1 MTYRDVRVKLIDHND
16 PDLGFNL
23 WVESRQGVVPKEEIE
38 SPEYVDK
45 VRRMN
50 LQYMNFPHF
59 TFEIVGSILF
69 RNFLYTINKVAQW
82 AESQRFGF
90 AGVEGFDESNYV
102 VSEEY
107 RGDSRYEAQWHEFM
121 KAVQIN
127 LDPDVNR
134 VEMPYSLSSRYW
146 IQLDYKSLVA
156 LLGVMKYKFPFF
168 YENYGTKMMTTVKEV
183 AGVELESYIPKFIDT
198 SMDQYFYHQ
207 LIDLDT
213 FEEGLTIIDDVV
225 ILKVK
230 LGMVMYSQFLRQ
242 MDSNIKGLWD
252 VIRSG
257 DMMYG
262 NTIIPATL
270 VTNKERFFRTI
281 SNRSCWFSMSGGGN
295 VENSWSKV
303 IDLALPKLSLN
314 DFKALLP
321 CKSNPSQCKFRED
334 IKIREDYK
342 PSKENHGSSRLV
354 CGLFHNSLDICNQRA
369 KEDGTRISQLYIDVV
384 KSRGN
389 K

>member
-1 MTYRDVRVKLIDHND
+1 MTFREVSVKLIDHNN

-23 WVESRQGVVPKEEIE
+23 WVESRQGLVAKEEIE
-38 SPEYVDK
+38 SPEYVDR

-69 RNFLYTINKVAQW
+69 RNYLYTINKVAQW

-90 AGVEGFDESNYV
+90 AGVEGFDESNYI

-107 RGDSRYEAQWHEFM
+107 RDDPRYEAQWYKFM
-121 KAVQIN
+121 DAVRVN
-127 LDPDVNR
+127 LDPDINR

-156 LLGVMKYKFPFF
+156 LLGVMKYKFPLF
-168 YENYGTKMMTTVKEV
+168 YEVYGTKMIEAVRV
-183 AGVELESYIPKFIDT
+183 GAGVELESYIPNFIDT
-198 SMDQYFYHQ
+198 SMSQYFYNKPV
-207 LIDLDT
+207 DLET
-213 FEEGLTIIDDVV
+213 FEEGITFIDDVV

-230 LGMVMYSQFLRQ
+230 LGMVVYSQFIRQ

-262 NTIIPATL
+262 NTVIPATM
-270 VTNKERFFRTI
+270 VTNKDRFLRTLT
-281 SNRSCWFSMSGGGN
+281 NRSCWFSMSGGGT

-303 IDLALPKLSLN
+303 FDLVAPELSLN
-314 DFKALLP
+314 EFKALLP
-321 CKSNPSQCKFRED
+321 CKSNPTQCKFRED
-334 IKIREDYK
+334 VKLREDHK
-342 PSKENHGSSRLV
+342 SSRLA
-354 CGLFHNSLDICNQRA
+354 CGLYHNSLELCELRA

-384 KSRGN
+384 KGRIKNDSQT